1 MSRLRI
7 VPIVEGHGEN
17 NAIRILLQR
26 IWQELLGGDHVD
38 IVKPIRGSK
47 GRLVQR
53 SELGRAVDLAVLKLR
68 EGAPDDR
75 GMVLILVD
83 ADEDLPCELGPAL
96 LEKAREQRSDMDIS
110 CVVANVEY
118 ETWFVA
124 AASSLGEY
132 LELPTEAVP
141 AHPED
146 QRAGKAWI
154 QRHFR
159 GVKYSETVDQPAMTS
174 RMDLAL
180 CRERS
185 PSFDKLCRE
194 LEKRYRPEAA

>member
-26 IWQELLGGDHVD
+26 IWQELLGGDYVD

-53 SELGRAVDLAVLKLR
+53 SELSRAVDLAVLKLR
-68 EGAPDDR
+68 EGESDDR

-83 ADEDLPCELGPAL
+83 ADDDLPCELGPGL
-96 LEKAREQRSDMDIS
+96 LEQAREQRSDMDIS

-132 LELPTEAVP
+132 LELPAEAVP

-194 LEKRYRPEAA
+194 LEKRHRLDAA